1 MEDIH
6 EAPLEV
12 ADAPAAEEPGERA
25 RQEAAIFSALRYASN
40 FSFAVLSLLL
50 HLADVASSVAF
61 AILMLVHRNAAPVT
75 EAKLDFTLWASL
87 VLALHLLAG
96 VLVNAASMAESYSVR
111 EIPCRFRPREILVC
125 LVPWSLSW
133 WSMFRHVGVAARG
146 EVSVSVLE
154 RAAHTRLLHAVF
166 EAAPQGVI
174 QAYFLMRTYVWWVP
188 LLSVCISLASATFS
202 YTFFVVYKYYDNAR
216 EFPAPWKVL
225 LVALNALFTNGGR
238 TFATAMLAFAQQP
251 WIAAVWVL
259 FIAALNLVRWKMKTW
274 ENDRLTRIH
283 IISLLETL
291 FVATTRQKTVYTTFV
306 YAVFT
311 FVFMQRFHV
320 HVLAWT
326 MWGITFGALALGLAL
341 TLATWGVYFR
351 AYEEL
356 IFPSES
362 GQKRNAEEYDIT

>member
-1 MEDIH
+1 M
-6 EAPLEV
+6 
-12 ADAPAAEEPGERA
+12 
-25 RQEAAIFSALRYASN
+25 SA
-40 FSFAVLSLLL
+40 
-50 HLADVASSVAF
+50 
-61 AILMLVHRNAAPVT
+61 
-75 EAKLDFTLWASL
+75 
-87 VLALHLLAG
+87 G
-96 VLVNAASMAESYSVR
+96 
-111 EIPCRFRPREILVC
+111 
-125 LVPWSLSW
+125 
-133 WSMFRHVGVAARG
+133 
-146 EVSVSVLE
+146 
-154 RAAHTRLLHAVF
+154 
-166 EAAPQGVI
+166 
-174 QAYFLMRTYVWWVP
+174 WVP